1 MRNRS
6 GENGQ
11 VIVLVLLSMGLLLG
25 VLALAI
31 DVGVLFRAKRNV
43 QIAADAAAFAGALDY
58 YYNGSDATAESRG
71 ALAAEANGMTSYPDH
86 CQLAAGRRPQRHKG
100 GLCGGHRHP
109 AEFNA
114 FHGLFVRHYFN

>member
-11 VIVLVLLSMGLLLG
+11 VIVLVLMSMGLLLG

-43 QIAADAAAFAGALDY
+43 QIAADAAAFCAKP
-58 YYNGSDATAESRG
+58 
-71 ALAAEANGMTSYPDH
+71 EA
-86 CQLAAGRRPQRHKG
+86 
-100 GLCGGHRHP
+100 
-109 AEFNA
+109 
-114 FHGLFVRHYFN
+114 